1 MTTTLLPRYI
11 GDGNVGAELM
21 DPVTLSAAA
30 IATLVITK
38 ASEKVGE
45 GLGEAVMATA
55 GKLLALL
62 RRKRPEAVKALEGSE
77 ATPLDYGEAVLELE
91 AAVKND
97 PEVAEAVQAVEAAV
111 KGDPK
116 LAGEAQKLAE
126 AIAQQPPT
134 VYNAGKLA
142 ETIGALF
149 QNSTINIEGG
159 FHI

>member
-1 MTTTLLPRYI
+1 
-11 GDGNVGAELM
+11 M

-55 GKLLALL
+55 GKLLTLL
-62 RRKRPEAVKALEGSE
+62 KRKRPDAVKALESGE
-77 ATPLDYGEAVLELE
+77 VKPLDYGEAVLELE
-91 AAVKND
+91 AAVKDD

-111 KGDPK
+111 KDDPK

-142 ETIGALF
+142 ETIKAVF
-149 QNSTINIEGG
+149 QGNIITGDINI
-159 FHI
+159 